1 MLQRFDKD
9 YFRNGLV
16 AGLIKDTG
24 GTLQLKE
31 VVPGDYDPNEGEA
44 PLIETI
50 YELPLNEKFCFVEYS
65 TQFIENPQASQNLMI
80 FMPYLTGPFGLLNMT
95 LELADG
101 TIVTP
106 NQMWLEQSKSP
117 LINEPIPFT
126 IHNGKPI
133 FDSDVFVV
141 FKRNSK
147 I

>member
-1 MLQRFDKD
+1 MSYQEILKDAETVFNTVFKYESQNKWALQHLPK
-9 YFRNGLV
+9 
-16 AGLIKDTG
+16 
-24 GTLQLKE
+24 
-31 VVPGDYDPNEGEA
+31 
-44 PLIETI
+44 LIETI
-50 YELPLNEKFCFVEYS
+50 YALPLNEKFCFVEYS
-65 TQFIENPQASQNLMI
+65 TQFIDHPQASQNFII

-106 NQMWLEQSKSP
+106 NQTWLEQSKSP